1 MSIEM
6 SVERV
11 VFSFSLY
18 GANPKYTWGALAN
31 ARIIAKRFPQASM
44 FVYTADSVPADITEQ
59 LKAMAHVR
67 VIPVPTR
74 AGSAGMFDRYL
85 AIDSSDCDVMFV
97 RDADSRIHERDAACI
112 EDFLSDTEKLI
123 QIVRDH
129 YYHKSSRICGG
140 IFALRKAAMIDPM
153 SQLLDYSNL
162 VTRYMA
168 DQHFLERTFYK
179 RLLPHAQIYD
189 RYGYF
194 EPAHMLTPFRVPIT
208 DNLFIGQVHL
218 FRPDGSE
225 YTEFAA

>member
-1 MSIEM
+1 
-6 SVERV
+6 
-11 VFSFSLY
+11 
-18 GANPKYTWGALAN
+18 
-31 ARIIAKRFPQASM
+31 M
-44 FVYTADSVPADITEQ
+44 FVYTADSVPADITDQ

-112 EDFLSDTEKLI
+112 EDFLGHPEKLM

-129 YYHKSSRICGG
+129 RYHQSRVSGG
-140 IFALRKAAMIDPM
+140 IFALRKAAMIEPM
-153 SQLLDYSNL
+153 SKLIGRTNIGSH
-162 VTRYMA
+162 YMA
-168 DQHFLERTFYK
+168 DQQFLERTFYQ
-179 RLLPHAQIYD
+179 RLLTNAQIFD
-189 RYGYF
+189 RYSYF
-194 EPAHMLTPFRVPIT
+194 ESAHMLSPFRVPIT